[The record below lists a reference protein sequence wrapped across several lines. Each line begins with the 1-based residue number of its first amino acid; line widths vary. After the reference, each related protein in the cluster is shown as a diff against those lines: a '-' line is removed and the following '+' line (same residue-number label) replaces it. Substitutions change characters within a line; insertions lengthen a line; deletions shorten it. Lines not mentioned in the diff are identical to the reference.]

1 MIKTLI
7 YIDVFLIMVSLA
19 SGLYFLIVDQGKTD
33 SKRTVYSLGF
43 RVTLAVIL
51 VISKS
56 SPALANVVEPALVQT
71 ISHAPTLLEM
81 NLMEN

>member
-1 MIKTLI
+1 
-7 YIDVFLIMVSLA
+7 MVSLA

-51 VISKS
+51 VI
-56 SPALANVVEPALVQT
+56 LVT
-71 ISHAPTLLEM
+71 IGLITGELGNSVPWEGS
-81 NLMEN
+81 

>member
-33 SKRTVYSLGF
+33 SKRTVYSL
-43 RVTLAVIL
+43 
-51 VISKS
+51 
-56 SPALANVVEPALVQT
+56 
-71 ISHAPTLLEM
+71 
-81 NLMEN
+81 

>member
-33 SKRTVYSLGF
+33 RKRTVYSLGF

-51 VISKS
+51 VI
-56 SPALANVVEPALVQT
+56 LVTIGLITGELGNNVPWEG
-71 ISHAPTLLEM
+71 S
-81 NLMEN
+81 

>member
-1 MIKTLI
+1 
-7 YIDVFLIMVSLA
+7 MVSLA

-51 VISKS
+51 VI
-56 SPALANVVEPALVQT
+56 LVTIGLITGELGNNVPWEG
-71 ISHAPTLLEM
+71 S
-81 NLMEN
+81 

>member
-33 SKRTVYSLGF
+33 SKRMVYSLGF

-51 VISKS
+51 VI
-56 SPALANVVEPALVQT
+56 LVT
-71 ISHAPTLLEM
+71 IGLITGELGNSVPWEGS
-81 NLMEN
+81 

>member
-1 MIKTLI
+1 MGSEMCIRDRI

-51 VISKS
+51 VI
-56 SPALANVVEPALVQT
+56 LVTIGLITGELGNNVPWEG
-71 ISHAPTLLEM
+71 S
-81 NLMEN
+81 